1 MANVTMS
8 VDRRAGG
15 AAGRPP
21 GLWSRMRRTGW
32 GYLFVSPWVLL
43 YAVFGLYPLLLSF
56 YLTFFTYSFTR
67 PQDLAFVGVG
77 NWIRGAQDPLFYRG
91 LFNIIYNQAIFILL
105 KNGLGLAI
113 ALMLRAVTR
122 GGRIFRTIYFMPVVT
137 SPVVLVLIG
146 SYLVNPG
153 GPIQNLLQQIGLMDA
168 PVYWKFSEWLP
179 MPVIALINTWKW
191 FGVSTII
198 LLAGLYGIDQQL
210 YEAASLDGA
219 TRWDSFRS
227 ITLPLLRPQLFF
239 LLVVDLINGLQMF
252 AEVYALGYDVY
263 GGPTHQALTPVMYV
277 YAQAFDRSNMGYAST
292 IGLLLALV
300 IAAITVLQFK
310 FVPSDTTE

>member
-1 MANVTMS
+1 MANITVPVQRRTHGEMS
-8 VDRRAGG
+8 
-15 AAGRPP
+15 RPP
-21 GLWSRMRRTGW
+21 NLWKRIRRTGW

-43 YAVFGLYPLLLSF
+43 YLVFGLYPLVLSF

-67 PQDLAFVGVG
+67 PQDLAFVGLG
-77 NWIRGAQDPLFYRG
+77 NWIRGVQDGLFWRG
-91 LFNIIYNQAIFILL
+91 LLNIAYNQSIFIVL

-113 ALMLRAVTR
+113 ALLLRQIVR
-122 GGRIFRTIYFMPVVT
+122 GGRLFRTIYFMPVVT
-137 SPVVLVLIG
+137 SPVVLVLVG
-146 SYLVNPG
+146 AYLVNPE
-153 GPIQNLLQQIGLMDA
+153 GPIQNLLLRMGVINA
-168 PVYWKFSEWLP
+168 PVFWKFTEWLP

-198 LLAGLYGIDQQL
+198 LLAGLYAIDQQL

-219 TRWDSFRS
+219 SAWSNFRY

-252 AEVYALGYDVY
+252 TEVYALGYDVY
-263 GGPTHQALTPVMYV
+263 GGPNHQALTPVMYV

-292 IGLLLALV
+292 IGLLLAMV
-300 IAAITVLQFK
+300 IALVTVLQFK
-310 FVPSDTTE
+310 LIPSDTTE

>member
-1 MANVTMS
+1 MS
-8 VDRRAGG
+8 
-15 AAGRPP
+15 RPP
-21 GLWSRMRRTGW
+21 NPNLWKRIRKTSW
-32 GYLFVSPWVLL
+32 GYLFVSPWVVL
-43 YAVFGLYPLLLSF
+43 YLIFGLYPLVLSF

-77 NWIRGAQDPLFYRG
+77 NWIRGVLDPLFWRG
-91 LFNIIYNQAIFILL
+91 LLNIIYNQTIFILL

-113 ALMLRAVTR
+113 ALLLREIVR
-122 GGRIFRTIYFMPVVT
+122 GGRLFRTIYFMPVVT
-137 SPVVLVLIG
+137 SPVVLVLVG
-146 SYLVNPG
+146 AYLVNPG
-153 GPIQNLLQQIGLMDA
+153 GPIQDMLLRMGLIDA
-168 PVYWKFSEWLP
+168 PVFWKFTEWLP

-198 LLAGLYGIDQQL
+198 LLAGLYAIDQHL

-219 TRWDSFRS
+219 TARSKFRY

-252 AEVYALGYDVY
+252 TEVYALGYDVY
-263 GGPTHQALTPVMYV
+263 GGPNHQALTPVMYV

-292 IGLLLALV
+292 IGLLLAMIIALV
-300 IAAITVLQFK
+300 TVLQFK
-310 FVPSDTTE
+310 LIPSDTTE

>member
-1 MANVTMS
+1 MQ
-8 VDRRAGG
+8 
-15 AAGRPP
+15 
-21 GLWSRMRRTGW
+21 RRTRGEMSQPPNLWKRIRRTSW

-43 YAVFGLYPLLLSF
+43 YLVFGLYPLVLSF

-77 NWIRGAQDPLFYRG
+77 NWIRGVLDPLFWRG
-91 LFNIIYNQAIFILL
+91 LLNIVYNQAIFILL
-105 KNGLGLAI
+105 KNGLGLGI
-113 ALMLRAVTR
+113 ALMLRQIVRA
-122 GGRIFRTIYFMPVVT
+122 GRLFRTIYFMPVVT
-137 SPVVLVLIG
+137 SPVVLVLVG
-146 SYLVNPG
+146 AYLVNPE
-153 GPIQNLLQQIGLMDA
+153 GPIQNLLLRMGLIDA
-168 PVYWKFSEWLP
+168 PVFWKFTQLLP

-198 LLAGLYGIDQQL
+198 LLAGLYAIDLQL

-219 TRWDSFRS
+219 TAWSKFRY

-252 AEVYALGYDVY
+252 TEVYALGYDVY
-263 GGPTHQALTPVMYV
+263 GGPNHQALTPVMYV

-292 IGLLLALV
+292 IGLLLAMV
-300 IAAITVLQFK
+300 IALVTVLQFK
-310 FVPSDTTE
+310 LVPSDTTE

>member
-1 MANVTMS
+1 MANVT
-8 VDRRAGG
+8 VPIQRRASD
-15 AAGRPP
+15 AMSQPP
-21 GLWSRMRRTGW
+21 NLWKRVRRTGW

-43 YAVFGLYPLLLSF
+43 YLVFGLYPLVLSF

-77 NWIRGAQDPLFYRG
+77 NWIRGVLDPLFWRG
-91 LFNIIYNQAIFILL
+91 LLNIVYNQSIFILL

-113 ALMLRAVTR
+113 ALLLRQVVR
-122 GGRIFRTIYFMPVVT
+122 GGRLFRTIYFMPVVT
-137 SPVVLVLIG
+137 SPVVLVLVG
-146 SYLVNPG
+146 AYLVNPE
-153 GPIQNLLQQIGLMDA
+153 GPIQNLLLRMGLINA
-168 PVYWKFSEWLP
+168 PVFWKFTEWLP

-198 LLAGLYGIDQQL
+198 LLAGLYAIDQQL
-210 YEAASLDGA
+210 YEAASIDGA
-219 TRWDSFRS
+219 TAWSNFRY

-252 AEVYALGYDVY
+252 TEVYALGYDVY
-263 GGPTHQALTPVMYV
+263 GGPNHQALTPVMYV

-292 IGLLLALV
+292 IGLLLAMV
-300 IAAITVLQFK
+300 IALVTVLQFK
-310 FVPSDTTE
+310 LVPSDTTG

>member
-1 MANVTMS
+1 MANITVPAQ
-8 VDRRAGG
+8 RRAGG
-15 AAGRPP
+15 ATSRPP
-21 GLWSRMRRTGW
+21 NLWKRMRRTAW

-67 PQDLAFVGVG
+67 PQDLAFVGLG
-77 NWIRGAQDPLFYRG
+77 NWIRGAQDALFWRG
-91 LFNIIYNQAIFILL
+91 LLNIVYNQAIFIFL
-105 KNGLGLAI
+105 KNGLGLGI
-113 ALMLRAVTR
+113 ALLLREITR
-122 GGRIFRTIYFMPVVT
+122 GGRLFRTIYFMPVVT
-137 SPVVLVLIG
+137 SPVVLVLVG
-146 SYLVNPG
+146 SYLVNPE
-153 GPIQNLLQQIGLMDA
+153 GPIQNLLLRMGLIDA
-168 PVYWKFSEWLP
+168 PVFWKFTQLLP

-198 LLAGLYGIDQQL
+198 LLAGLYAIDQQL

-219 TRWDSFRS
+219 TAWSRFRY

-252 AEVYALGYDVY
+252 TEVYALGYDVY
-263 GGPTHQALTPVMYV
+263 GGPNHQALTPVMYV

-292 IGLLLALV
+292 IGLLLALI
-300 IAAITVLQFK
+300 IALVTVLQFK
-310 FVPSDTTE
+310 LIPSDTTE

>member
-1 MANVTMS
+1 
-8 VDRRAGG
+8 
-15 AAGRPP
+15 
-21 GLWSRMRRTGW
+21 MRRTAW

-67 PQDLAFVGVG
+67 PQDLAFVGFG
-77 NWIRGAQDPLFYRG
+77 NWIRGVQDPLFWRG
-91 LFNIIYNQAIFILL
+91 LFNITYNQAIFILL

-113 ALMLRAVTR
+113 ALLLKQVTR
-122 GGRIFRTIYFMPVVT
+122 GGRIFRTVYFMPVVI

-146 SYLVNPG
+146 SYLVSPG
-153 GPIQNLLQQIGLMDA
+153 GPIQNQLMRMGLIDA
-168 PVYWKFSEWLP
+168 PVFWKFSQWLP

-198 LLAGLYGIDQQL
+198 LLAGLYAIDQQL

-219 TRWDSFRS
+219 TARSKFRH

-239 LLVVDLINGLQMF
+239 LLVVDLIYGLQMF
-252 AEVYALGYDVY
+252 TEVYALGYDVY
-263 GGPTHQALTPVMYV
+263 GGPNHQALTPVLYV
-277 YAQAFDRSNMGYAST
+277 YAYAFDRSNMGYAST
-292 IGLLLALV
+292 IGLLLAGIIALV
-300 IAAITVLQFK
+300 TVLQFK
-310 FVPSDTTE
+310 LVPSDTTE

>member
-1 MANVTMS
+1 MANITVPVQRHTS
-8 VDRRAGG
+8 GG
-15 AAGRPP
+15 LSRLPN
-21 GLWSRMRRTGW
+21 LWKRMRRTGW

-67 PQDLAFVGVG
+67 PQDLAFVGLG
-77 NWIRGAQDPLFYRG
+77 NWIRGVQDPLFWRG
-91 LFNIIYNQAIFILL
+91 LLNITYNQTIFIVL
-105 KNGLGLAI
+105 KNGLGLAV
-113 ALMLRAVTR
+113 ALLLREIIR
-122 GGRIFRTIYFMPVVT
+122 GGRLFRTIYFMPVVT
-137 SPVVLVLIG
+137 SPVVLVLVG

-153 GPIQNLLQQIGLMDA
+153 GPIQSLLLRMGLIDA
-168 PVYWKFSEWLP
+168 PIFWKFTEWLP

-198 LLAGLYGIDQQL
+198 LLAGLYAIDQHL

-219 TRWDSFRS
+219 TARSKFRY

-252 AEVYALGYDVY
+252 TEVYALGYDVY
-263 GGPTHQALTPVMYV
+263 GGPNHQALTPVMYV

-292 IGLLLALV
+292 IGLLLALI
-300 IAAITVLQFK
+300 IALVTVLQFK